1 MTTLS
6 TIRTTCRQSLADLNP
21 AAYKFTDAQVTGWIQ
36 AAIRDLSNYL
46 PRQAS
51 AEITISAGVSSPAS
65 LPAGFL
71 AVLSVK
77 RTSPAPEAFLLR
89 RTLANPAFPYVDGY
103 YDVHQDGT
111 AASLYLSG
119 SVAGQTV
126 VLAYN
131 AEHSVPANDADV
143 LTIAGRHEPLV
154 ALFVRWK
161 AWEAVTTTESS
172 AAKSATAGTSAVVAL
187 HMGGGEYERA
197 TARAGEAYR
206 AALAEAQA
214 ALTASAINSGWLM
227 DKYDRR

>member
-21 AAYKFTDAQVTGWIQ
+21 AAYMFSDSQVTGWVQ
-36 AAIRDLSNYL
+36 AAIRDLSNYV

-51 AEITISAGVSSPAS
+51 AEIIASAGIDSPAS

-77 RTSPAPEAFLLR
+77 RSQPAPAVFLLR
-89 RTLANPAFPYVDGY
+89 RPVTHPGFPYVDGY

-119 SVAGQTV
+119 STAGQSV
-126 VLAYN
+126 VVAYN
-131 AEHSVPANDADV
+131 AEHAVPSNEADV

-187 HMGGGEYERA
+187 HMGGAEYERA
-197 TARAGEAYR
+197 TAQAGEAYR
-206 AALAEAQA
+206 AAVAEAQA
-214 ALTASAINSGWLM
+214 ALTASAITSGWLM